1 MMPTIHYRRLVI
13 VVKAKSRTLD
23 EIQQVEL
30 IGYAELPTLG
40 VEFHPV
46 HIRRM
51 ILRGEF
57 PTGIRVGMGPN
68 GKVVFRM
75 RDVLEWIAKREEE
88 TRQAIKPS
96 SLNRLTAVKGE

>member
-1 MMPTIHYRRLVI
+1 L
-13 VVKAKSRTLD
+13 KSLD

-30 IGYAELPTLG
+30 IGYADLPILG

-57 PTGIRVGMGPN
+57 PPGIRLGMGPN
-68 GKVVFRM
+68 GRVAFRV
-75 RDVLEWIAKREEE
+75 RDVLDWVAKREDI
-88 TRQAIKPS
+88 TRQVNKS
-96 SLNRLTAVKGE
+96 QG